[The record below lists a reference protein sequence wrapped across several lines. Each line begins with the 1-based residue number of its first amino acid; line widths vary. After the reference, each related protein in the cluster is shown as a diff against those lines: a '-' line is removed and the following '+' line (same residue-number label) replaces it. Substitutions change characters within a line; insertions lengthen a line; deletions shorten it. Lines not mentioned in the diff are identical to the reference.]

1 MKPVRILVHSITFL
15 KFAVLENTQVFSM
28 WAKAASNSK
37 HLGRV
42 RLTGLELRGPAFWV
56 LGLKAK
62 GLHHYLADFF

>member
-42 RLTGLELRGPAFWV
+42 RLTGLELRGPAF
-56 LGLKAK
+56 
-62 GLHHYLADFF
+62 